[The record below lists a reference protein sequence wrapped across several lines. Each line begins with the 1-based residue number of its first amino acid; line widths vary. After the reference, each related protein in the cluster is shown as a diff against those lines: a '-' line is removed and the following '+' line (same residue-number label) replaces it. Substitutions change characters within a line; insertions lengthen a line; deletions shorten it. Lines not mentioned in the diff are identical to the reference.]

1 MVTGI
6 ILLLLPSLPPSLPPV
21 VDAVLHSTL
30 LAKAAA
36 NGGELGTV
44 SGCAGG
50 CELVHRQAVLPLH
63 FDFFFHPPFQCS
75 TEKVPLSVLGCS
87 LIASFIH
94 TVTKEELRCVCQIK
108 DEQRVTSIHA

>member
-50 CELVHRQAVLPLH
+50 RELVQRHA
-63 FDFFFHPPFQCS
+63 
-75 TEKVPLSVLGCS
+75 GC
-87 LIASFIH
+87 L
-94 TVTKEELRCVCQIK
+94 
-108 DEQRVTSIHA
+108 TSSI